1 MKKALSLFL
10 ALLLIGSMFAGCGP
24 KADKSADKPEEK
36 KQTEKVEEPEK
47 KEEKKTEPEE
57 NKPTDMPSSQKGFK
71 VASHNAM
78 IEGNPYRAVYETQIA
93 AAAKVAMEQGLISQ
107 FDSFVANNDPA
118 LEAQQIEQSINDG
131 YDIIIV
137 NPIAASG
144 LDALIQKAADAGVTY
159 INADC
164 IYDSDQI
171 LNVVVDQAKWA
182 EIQADFVIKTL
193 GKGAKVVQFNGIDG
207 NSASE
212 VRSEVW
218 KKKLP
223 EAGIEIVKTVAHN
236 WSDIEAKQLMNE
248 IIASGLQFDGIINQE
263 GANGIMDAIE
273 ESKIDFPKCI
283 TSSEEVSW
291 IRRIAKVNE
300 DKEAFPFI
308 VVENPPGI
316 GATALA
322 IAINIRQ
329 GHELDPSKMSGN
341 NLIYYSPQWIMT
353 YENKAEKL
361 ESIADLPD
369 STSVS
374 SFMSV
379 EEAKAAYFK

>member
-10 ALLLIGSMFAGCGP
+10 TLMLVAGLFAGCGGET
-24 KADKSADKPEEK
+24 KTT
-36 KQTEKVEEPEK
+36 QQEPK
-47 KEEKKTEPEE
+47 KEETQTAKEDGKSTETKTET
-57 NKPTDMPSSQKGFK
+57 PTETKTEKKGFK
-71 VASHNAM
+71 VASHNAV
-78 IEGNPYRAVYETQIA
+78 IEGNPYRAVYETQMA
-93 AAAKVAMEQGLISQ
+93 AAAQKAKEMGLISQ

-118 LEAQQIEQSINDG
+118 LEAQQIEQSINEG

-144 LDALIQKAADAGVTY
+144 LDALIQKAADAGITY

-164 IYDSDQI
+164 IYDSDKI
-171 LNVVVDQAKWA
+171 LNVVVDQAAWA
-182 EIQADFVIKTL
+182 EIQADYVIKTL
-193 GKGAKVVQFNGIDG
+193 GKGAKIVQFNGIDG

-212 VRSEVW
+212 IRSEVW
-218 KKKLP
+218 QKKLT
-223 EAGIEIVKTVAHN
+223 EAGIDIVKTVAHN
-236 WSDIEAKQLMNE
+236 WSDVEAKQLMNE
-248 IIASGLQFDGIINQE
+248 IIASGLEFDGIINQE
-263 GANGIMDAIE
+263 SANGIMDAIE
-273 ESKIDFPKCI
+273 ESKIEYPKCI

-300 DKEAFPFI
+300 DHEAFPYI

-322 IAINIRQ
+322 IALNIRM
-329 GHELDPSKMSGN
+329 GNELDPAKMSGE
-341 NLIYYSPQWIMT
+341 NLIYYTPQWVMT
-353 YENKAEKL
+353 YENQKERL

-374 SFMSV
+374 SFLSV
-379 EEAKAAYFK
+379 EEAKEKYFK